1 MDKLLSVGKDM
12 LQQQLS
18 GQGQSQVSTSRGGA
32 PLPGRATNSH
42 QDQGGSGGG
51 NNNNNNNNNNSG
63 SGGSGGGFQDD
74 ILRMAQQHASSNA
87 GNSGNSDLF
96 SNIMSAVGNKQQKIQ
111 NEDIDEQDA
120 IKQHQHAYN
129 NDGKGDSSSLGTAAA
144 MQALKKFTQ
153 SDNNA
158 SSGTGQAAFLG
169 MAMSEASKLF
179 DSKASQG
186 KVADGASK
194 ENVVQQAAEMAM
206 KMYFKSQAQSQ
217 GGLAGLAS
225 KFIN

>member
-18 GQGQSQVSTSRGGA
+18 GQGQGQGQS
-32 PLPGRATNSH
+32 NN
-42 QDQGGSGGG
+42 QGGGGGG
-51 NNNNNNNNNNSG
+51 NNNNYNNNNNNSG
-63 SGGSGGGFQDD
+63 GGGGSGGGFQDD

-158 SSGTGQAAFLG
+158 SSGSGQAAFLG

-225 KFIN
+225 QFIK